1 MKKVYAWLSSE
12 QGHRIMRQILL
23 GLNVVLFFSLLA
35 KWNGC

>member
-1 MKKVYAWLSSE
+1 MKKIYSWLSSE
-12 QGHRIMRQILL
+12 AGHRIIRQILL